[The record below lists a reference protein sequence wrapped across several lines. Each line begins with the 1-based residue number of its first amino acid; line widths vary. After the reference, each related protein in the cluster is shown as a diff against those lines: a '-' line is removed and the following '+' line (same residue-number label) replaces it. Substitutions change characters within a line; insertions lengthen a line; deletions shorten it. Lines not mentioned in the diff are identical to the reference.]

1 MVGYESWEADKGQV
15 THSLVTHDKQ
25 FGEVMGASSKI
36 MTWFDLYILNATG
49 RRDYKESPPQ
59 IVPYV
64 WKAFLWVL
72 SRGQTPEAQNRARA
86 GKLMNTPGT
95 LLFFI
100 FIYLESGIFLKLLH
114 ILSDVI
120 SSPSFSINPISLFP
134 IFQKF
139 TEVYQLMAIF
149 LKYYL

>member
-1 MVGYESWEADKGQV
+1 MPR
-15 THSLVTHDKQ
+15 
-25 FGEVMGASSKI
+25 GEETIRKA
-36 MTWFDLYILNATG
+36 LP
-49 RRDYKESPPQ
+49 RQ

-64 WKAFLWVL
+64 RKAFLWAL
-72 SRGQTPEAQNRARA
+72 SRGQTPEAQNRAR
-86 GKLMNTPGT
+86 GRKLMNAPGT
-95 LLFFI
+95 LPFSI
-100 FIYLESGIFLKLLH
+100 FIYLESGIFLKRLH